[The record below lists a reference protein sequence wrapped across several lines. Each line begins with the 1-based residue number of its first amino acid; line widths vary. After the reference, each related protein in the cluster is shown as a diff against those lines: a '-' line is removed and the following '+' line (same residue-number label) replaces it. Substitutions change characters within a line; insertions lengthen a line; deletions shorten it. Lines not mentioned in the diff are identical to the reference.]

1 MNDLPATSHLKISL
15 NQANL
20 ILFRGSFT
28 GVGTRNY
35 YRKIGYELEGPY
47 MVKNLWSTSW
57 YYRRRYLAS
66 RKVNRVRFRVIH
78 CCVRCT
84 IRITGHAFP
93 ALVELPTSV
102 RINRSELMPHWNIT
116 LQDYE
121 ILVKVVRRLKLDRI
135 ATCTKKCGFSCFVC
149 FCQRKEEGL
158 YSYRTG
164 ENVAPAYKTSF
175 VLSLFI
181 FLIQ

>member
-1 MNDLPATSHLKISL
+1 MPTRQDGVENRDKVY
-15 NQANL
+15 L
-20 ILFRGSFT
+20 ILCRGSFT

-57 YYRRRYLAS
+57 YYQRRYLAS

-84 IRITGHAFP
+84 IRIIGHAFRG
-93 ALVELPTSV
+93 LVELPTSV

-135 ATCTKKCGFSCFVC
+135 ATCTKKCGF
-149 FCQRKEEGL
+149 R
-158 YSYRTG
+158 
-164 ENVAPAYKTSF
+164 SF
-175 VLSLFI
+175 VRERTKDSIRIGQEKTLFLLTRHPSSWPYS
-181 FLIQ
+181 FFDTVKNPE